1 MHSWL
6 SLSLSLSL
14 SFYLSFLSLKFCFLF
29 LFSFSLLPPLSC
41 VYVSVCIQTQLEG
54 IWEIWFPLG
63 GWSFNNVDCRYSP
76 DFPTRYRADLKNIV
90 FVFAITRTSK

>member
-1 MHSWL
+1 L
-6 SLSLSLSL
+6 EA
-14 SFYLSFLSLKFCFLF
+14 
-29 LFSFSLLPPLSC
+29 
-41 VYVSVCIQTQLEG
+41 VEG